1 MYAVLE
7 LQWHQY
13 IVKKW
18 DTIIVDRLEWEKWT
32 KINFDSVL
40 SIFDEKGESVHI
52 WKPYVEKAKVAVEI
66 LETKKWKK
74 VNVLKFK
81 RKNRYER
88 NFGFRPQETLL
99 EIKKIDF
106 NG

>member
-1 MYAVLE
+1 MYAIVE

-18 DTIIVDRLEWEKWT
+18 DKLTVNKMEWEVWT
-32 KINFDSVL
+32 KIDVDTVL
-40 SIFDEKGESVHI
+40 SVFDEKGENVSI
-52 WKPYVEKAKVAVEI
+52 WAPYVKKSKVVVEI

-74 VNVLKFK
+74 INVLKFK
-81 RKNRYER
+81 IKNRYER
-88 NFGFRPQETLL
+88 NFGFRPQETTL